1 MKRTYLNPE
10 CRFITV
16 EAVDVITVSDNL
28 FGQILRF
35 GDFGYSDGL
44 DIDA

>member
-16 EAVDVITVSDNL
+16 GAVDVITVSDNL
-28 FGQILRF
+28 FGQIFRF
-35 GDFGYSDGL
+35 GDLGVSDQAN
-44 DIDA
+44 IAE